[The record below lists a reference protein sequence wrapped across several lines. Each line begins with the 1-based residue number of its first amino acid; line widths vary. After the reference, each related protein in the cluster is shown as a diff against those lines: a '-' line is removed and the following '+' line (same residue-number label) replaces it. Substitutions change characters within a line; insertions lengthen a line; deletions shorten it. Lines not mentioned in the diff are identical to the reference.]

1 MLTTKRLWLDR
12 DQPMRER
19 WLEFLKQ
26 NNLQPEEVDYTVG
39 IFDDGRLIGTG
50 SIYQNII
57 KLIAVC
63 GDYQEQNLLTLLVT
77 ELADYLWTNDITHY
91 FLYTKPEN
99 LKYFTSLGFKRIIE
113 TDTVAFMERGTPD
126 LKNYLSKLA
135 EVKTETQKAGAIVMN
150 ANPFT
155 KGHLYLVETALKQCD
170 HLYVFV
176 LSDESSLFSF
186 EERFRLVKEG
196 VAHLPGVTVVP
207 SREYQVSQATFPAY
221 FLKDQAAEEVAK
233 SQAELD
239 ATLFKEKIAPVLD
252 IRIRFMGEEPL
263 SKVTEIYNEAMAATF
278 GEDMELVVVPRLQS
292 EGEVISATRVRQAI
306 EDKNIALIKHFVPE
320 TTYRYLTERF
330 TH

>member
-77 ELADYLWTNDITHY
+77 ELADHLWANDITHY

-306 EDKNIALIKHFVPE
+306 KDKNIALIKHFVPE

>member
-19 WLEFLKQ
+19 WLKFLKQ
-26 NNLQPEEVDYTVG
+26 NNLQPEEVDYTIG

-63 GDYQEQNLLTLLVT
+63 GDYQEQNLLTSLVT

-99 LKYFTSLGFKRIIE
+99 MKYFTSLGFKRIIE

-126 LKNYLSKLA
+126 LEDYLSKLT
-135 EVKTETQKAGAIVMN
+135 EVKAEAKEAGAIVMN

-196 VAHLPGVTVVP
+196 VDHLSGVTVVP

-278 GEDMELVVVPRLQS
+278 GKDMELVVVPRLQS

>member
-19 WLEFLKQ
+19 WLKFLKQ
-26 NNLQPEEVDYTVG
+26 NNLQPEEVDYTIG

-63 GDYQEQNLLTLLVT
+63 GDYQEQNLLTSLVT

-99 LKYFTSLGFKRIIE
+99 MKYFTSLGFKRIIE

-126 LKNYLSKLA
+126 LEDYLSKLT
-135 EVKTETQKAGAIVMN
+135 EVKAEAKEAGAIVMN

-196 VAHLPGVTVVP
+196 VDHLSGVTVVP

-252 IRIRFMGEEPL
+252 IHIRFMGEEPL

-306 EDKNIALIKHFVPE
+306 EDKNISLIEHFVPE